1 MISLSYP
8 FDNSA
13 ILKNKRSIKKELLAS
28 GASRIKKKIAVLG
41 GSTTNEIVNILE
53 LFLLNYGIEPEFY
66 QSEYA
71 QYWQDAVFGNE
82 ALDSF
87 APDIVYVHTTNR
99 NIKDYETCMSATSEE
114 VDAALEKQF
123 NHFEEVWNGIKNKF
137 HCPVIQNNFEMPS
150 YRLLGNRDASDFRGM
165 TNFISRLN
173 EKFYKYAQENENFYI
188 NDINYI
194 SASYGLSKWADSTSW
209 YMYKY
214 ALSTQAIPELSFNI
228 ANIIKSIYGKNK
240 KMFVLDMDNTLW
252 GGVVGDNGQQ
262 GIEIGQETGI
272 AQGYYEF
279 QKYIKAHKQLG
290 VLLSVNSKN
299 DMENALDG
307 LKHPDTVLTADDFI
321 TIKANWNNKDQNI
334 EEISNEISILPDSF
348 VFVDDN
354 PAERGIVSAQIN
366 GIAVPE
372 IDSVENYIRILDRNA
387 YFELTS
393 FTADDVSRN
402 EMYQANFKR
411 MNSQKTFSDYTEYLE
426 SLEMKAVIDD
436 FDPVY
441 LNRIVQLTNKS
452 NQFNLT
458 TKRYTQAEMDEVL
471 QSSEYIRLYGK
482 LTDKFGDNG
491 VVSVVIGKKEED
503 TLHMDLWLMSC
514 RVLKRNME
522 FAMLDSLVKRAKEE
536 GIKTIRG
543 YYYKS
548 PKNAMVTDL
557 YTVFGFE
564 TVSRNEE
571 TGDAV
576 FELKTE
582 NYTDKNNIIK
592 IFKNGGI

>member
-1 MISLSYP
+1 LSETT
-8 FDNSA
+8 DSRESRSDR
-13 ILKNKRSIKKELLAS
+13 KRVLL
-28 GASRIKKKIAVLG
+28 RD
-41 GSTTNEIVNILE
+41 TTN
-53 LFLLNYGIEPEFY
+53 F
-66 QSEYA
+66 
-71 QYWQDAVFGNE
+71 
-82 ALDSF
+82 
-87 APDIVYVHTTNR
+87 R
-99 NIKDYETCMSATSEE
+99 NIKS
-114 VDAALEKQF
+114 
-123 NHFEEVWNGIKNKF
+123 
-137 HCPVIQNNFEMPS
+137 
-150 YRLLGNRDASDFRGM
+150 
-165 TNFISRLN
+165 
-173 EKFYKYAQENENFYI
+173 
-188 NDINYI
+188 
-194 SASYGLSKWADSTSW
+194 
-209 YMYKY
+209 
-214 ALSTQAIPELSFNI
+214 
-228 ANIIKSIYGKNK
+228 
-240 KMFVLDMDNTLW
+240 
-252 GGVVGDNGQQ
+252 
-262 GIEIGQETGI
+262 
-272 AQGYYEF
+272 
-279 QKYIKAHKQLG
+279 HKQLG

-299 DMENALDG
+299 DLENALDG

-321 TIKANWNNKDQNI
+321 TIKANWNNKYQNI

-411 MNSQKTFSDYTEYLE
+411 MNSQKTFSDYNEYLE
-426 SLEMKAVIDD
+426 SLDMKAVIDD

-458 TKRYTQAEMDEVL
+458 TRRYTQTEMEEVT
-471 QSSEYIRLYGK
+471 QSSDYIRLYGK
-482 LTDKFGDNG
+482 LADKFGDNG
-491 VVSVVIGKKEED
+491 VVSVVIGKKEN
-503 TLHMDLWLMSC
+503 TVLHMDLWLMSC

-522 FAMLDSLVKRAKEE
+522 FAMLDSLVKRAREE

-548 PKNAMVTDL
+548 AKNAMVADL

-571 TGDAV
+571 TGDVV
-576 FELKTE
+576 FELNTE